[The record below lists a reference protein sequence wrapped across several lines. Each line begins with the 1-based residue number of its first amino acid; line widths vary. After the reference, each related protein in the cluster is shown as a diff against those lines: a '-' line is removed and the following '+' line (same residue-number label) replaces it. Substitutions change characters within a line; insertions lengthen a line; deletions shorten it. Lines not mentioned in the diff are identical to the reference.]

1 NGYVGDTST
10 SVTITFVADSTT
22 PVLAWGGH
30 IANRKDWG
38 PSNSAVAITGSPY
51 HMRILDVDG
60 SGGNQD
66 RSTSSSAVIFP
77 AILTITK
84 TVIDNFGQPLV
95 GPTRFNYT
103 TISPNLSGAGTE
115 LPPAF
120 TLVNDGG
127 VNQQTGLPDNQQQ

>member
-84 TVIDNFGQPLV
+84 NVLGSNGTNLYSSTPFNF
-95 GPTRFNYT
+95 T
-103 TISPNLSGAGTE
+103 TTSPSLNNAPE
-115 LPPAF
+115 LPSGY

-127 VNQQTGLPDNQQQ
+127 VNQQTTL